1 MSRRI
6 DRAVQSLLW
15 KSSLPAHAMTIVPWV
30 EGSGVEL
37 RAWLDPAF
45 AHAACELPQ
54 KVHGIQVCVFARPTG
69 VPQPTT
75 CVERELPHR

>member
-15 KSSLPAHAMTIVPWV
+15 KSSLPAHAMTIVPWAD
-30 EGSGVEL
+30 GSGVEL
-37 RAWLDPAF
+37 RAWIDPAF
-45 AHAACELPQ
+45 VHAACELPR

-69 VPQPTT
+69 VPQTMT